1 MKMGIDRG
9 ILRWD
14 IRASMLTARLTQVEG
29 ALAAFEAN
37 PVGEGNGAREHTE
50 RLRALSREHEDLMR
64 KLAALGPSPRA
75 KMG

>member
-9 ILRWD
+9 IMRWD
-14 IRASMLTARLTQVEG
+14 IRAYMLTERLARVEES
-29 ALAAFEAN
+29 LAVLEAD
-37 PVGEGNGAREHTE
+37 PAGEGNGARDHAD
-50 RLRALSREHEDLMR
+50 RLRALSRERNDLLR

>member
-14 IRASMLTARLTQVEG
+14 IRASMLTARLRQVEG
-29 ALAAFEAN
+29 ALASLEAN
-37 PVGEGNGAREHTE
+37 PPGDGNGARDHTE
-50 RLRALSREHEDLMR
+50 RLRSLARERNDLMR
-64 KLAALGPSPRA
+64 ALAALGPSPRA

>member
-14 IRASMLTARLTQVEG
+14 IRASMLSARLTRVEES
-29 ALAAFEAN
+29 LAALEAN
-37 PVGEGNGAREHTE
+37 PVGDGNGARDHTD
-50 RLRALSREHEDLMR
+50 RLRSLAHERDDLMR